1 MKMDNAV
8 DIHVVTRLWAERYGV
23 QFMTGAKD
31 FSLLQNDQINPG
43 VHLPPIEEKL
53 QTIPRGYSGRVTKPT
68 NELHLLEEYLVQRSV
83 ENTYYTINDHLA
95 VVLQTMGLPR
105 DLGLPQR
112 Q

>member
-1 MKMDNAV
+1 MIWSS
-8 DIHVVTRLWAERYGV
+8 IHDWGK
-23 QFMTGAKD
+23 G

-43 VHLPPIEEKL
+43 VHLPPMEEKL
-53 QTIPRGYSGRVTKPT
+53 RTFPRVYSGRVTKPT
-68 NELHLLEEYLVQRSV
+68 TQLHLLKEYLVQRSV
-83 ENTYYTINDHLA
+83 ENIYYTINDHLA